1 MLRRF
6 VWVQIDEQSSLFAWD
21 AMSLKLLYSTNNTQ
35 VCGGTP
41 SSSGGVVKFALPTI
55 TGGKVYVGC
64 GNKVLTYGL
73 N

>member
-1 MLRRF
+1 M
-6 VWVQIDEQSSLFAWD
+6 QIDKQSNLFAWN
-21 AMSLKLLYSTNNTQ
+21 AMSLDLLFRTNNTQ

-55 TGGKVYVGC
+55 AAGKVYVGC

>member
-1 MLRRF
+1 
-6 VWVQIDEQSSLFAWD
+6 
-21 AMSLKLLYSTNNTQ
+21 MSLRLLYSTNNTQ
-35 VCGGTP
+35 VCGGTR

-64 GNKVLTYGL
+64 GDKVLTYGL

>member
-1 MLRRF
+1 M
-6 VWVQIDEQSSLFAWD
+6 WVQIDEQSSLFAWD

-35 VCGGTP
+35 VCT
-41 SSSGGVVKFALPTI
+41 GGVVKFAQPTI

-64 GNKVLTYGL
+64 GGKVLTYGL